1 MKKYF
6 VCQLPQK
13 EVERVKAEI
22 RKYYEENLVDKS
34 EIEEILENFEN
45 SKIVDVS
52 DLLAEI
58 GIDLEI

>member
-13 EVERVKAEI
+13 EVERVKAEL

>member
-13 EVERVKAEI
+13 EVERVKAEL
-22 RKYYEENLVDKS
+22 RQYYEENLVDKS
-34 EIEEILENFEN
+34 EIEEIIQNFED
-45 SKIVDVS
+45 SKIADVL